1 MKGSK
6 LDKRINGKLFEG
18 HVPCSEG
25 KHCTNNQNKAV
36 SGSLLD
42 KRMIEAGEKKHKNYS

>member
-36 SGSLLD
+36 SGSFD
-42 KRMIEAGEKKHKNYS
+42 KLTFSNFIFPL